1 MWRVGRNNATF
12 DLSILHTYIHES
24 PFSPDTYMSNFC
36 TPAFLYFVVSTLG
49 ILGSLFM
56 GGSAAT
62 IIMGFLWVVLFSY
75 LMNWLCS
82 KGYNMVSWVLVAL
95 PMLLSVFML
104 MLMIANK
111 TKGSSSPGSS
121 PGTPPPPP

>member
-1 MWRVGRNNATF
+1 M
-12 DLSILHTYIHES
+12 
-24 PFSPDTYMSNFC
+24 
-36 TPAFLYFVVSTLG
+36 
-49 ILGSLFM
+49 FM

-62 IIMGFLWVVLFSY
+62 IVMSFLWIVLFSY
-75 LMNWLCS
+75 LLNWLCS
-82 KGYNMVSWVLVAL
+82 KGYGMVSWVLVAL
-95 PMLLSVFML
+95 PLLLSVFML

>member
-1 MWRVGRNNATF
+1 
-12 DLSILHTYIHES
+12 
-24 PFSPDTYMSNFC
+24 MSNFC

-75 LMNWLCS
+75 LLNWLCS